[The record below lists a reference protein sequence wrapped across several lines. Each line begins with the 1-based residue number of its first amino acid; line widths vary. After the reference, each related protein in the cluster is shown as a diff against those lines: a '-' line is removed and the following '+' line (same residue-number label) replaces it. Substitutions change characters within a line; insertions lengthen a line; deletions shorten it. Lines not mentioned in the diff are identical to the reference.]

1 MAGGAGFLGSHLCDA
16 LVARG
21 DEVLAIDDLSTGRT
35 ANVAHLGDNPAFELV
50 VGDVSTGVDVSGSVG
65 AVAHLAS
72 PASPPAYLAL
82 PLGTLAV
89 GSEGT
94 RHLLELAGRHGARF
108 LLASTSEIYGD
119 PAVHPQTEDY
129 RGNVDPIGPRSVYD
143 EAKRFAEALT
153 SAHRRT
159 LGTDTAIVRIFN
171 TYGPR
176 LSPGD
181 GRVVSNFI
189 VQALAGEPLTIYGD
203 GSQTRSL
210 CFVDDE
216 IAGLLALLDS
226 DLAGPVNIGNPD
238 ERTISEIAAVV
249 LKVTGSASHV
259 VHRPLPT
266 DDPTR
271 RCPDITLASER
282 LGWSPRVD
290 LVTGL
295 EQTAAYFGALTA
307 DEGRAGG

>member
-1 MAGGAGFLGSHLCDA
+1 
-16 LVARG
+16 
-21 DEVLAIDDLSTGRT
+21 
-35 ANVAHLGDNPAFELV
+35 
-50 VGDVSTGVDVSGSVG
+50 
-65 AVAHLAS
+65 
-72 PASPPAYLAL
+72 
-82 PLGTLAV
+82 
-89 GSEGT
+89 
-94 RHLLELAGRHGARF
+94 
-108 LLASTSEIYGD
+108 
-119 PAVHPQTEDY
+119 VHPQTEDY